1 MEMRSKKMTPIIYY
15 PKQNGARNTIHPL
28 SQSERDRLVLEIER
42 TGGMIV
48 GRSYIADALNIADG
62 GN

>member
-1 MEMRSKKMTPIIYY
+1 MTPITIIYY

-28 SQSERDRLVLEIER
+28 SQSERDHLIIEIER

-48 GRSYIADALNIADG
+48 GRSEIADALNIADG
-62 GN
+62 G